1 MDCEECDWTGMEKER
16 DLWRDGSEI
25 RVINICYSAGRLTDD
40 IITSAVSLELD
51 ISTFQKYKCHY
62 NSNSRN
68 CMFTQSTLLMPFL
81 MLFFII
87 IFLLLILILQ
97 TVCAPVHIKMQE
109 IIHHDKFI
117 NVMVI

>member
-16 DLWRDGSEI
+16 DLWSDGSEI

-51 ISTFQKYKCHY
+51 ISTFQKFKCYY

-68 CMFTQSTLLMPFL
+68 CMFTQSTLLWLLFNAFL
-81 MLFFII
+81 K
-87 IFLLLILILQ
+87 LLLLWILILQ
-97 TVCAPVHIKMQE
+97 TVCAPVRITIQD
-109 IIHHDKFI
+109 IVHHDRLI
-117 NVMVI
+117 NVMVM